1 MNKYALVTGASSGI
15 GFQYA
20 RVMANR
26 GYNVIIVSN
35 EMAVNEKSDELKK
48 EFPDVEFVPIVC
60 DLGRPESAKELYN
73 LCVGYEVEVLINNA
87 GVYHDRDFLDDSEEF
102 NKLIFNLHV
111 NTPAMLLYFFAKDMV
126 ARGKGY
132 ILNMSSITNRIAVQR
147 LGTYGSTKAFLSAFS
162 RSVHIELKYKGVI
175 VTCVRPGAVDTGLY
189 SIRKGATKVGLA
201 LGYIVKPEYLARHAV
216 KAMFR
221 GKADVTIPWFWNKL
235 LIILVALIPTWVLR
249 LVRKW
254 GIF

>member
-20 RVMANR
+20 RVMARR
-26 GYNVIIVSN
+26 GYNLIIVSN
-35 EMAVNEKSDELKK
+35 EEAVNVKAEELKS
-48 EFPDVEFVPIVC
+48 EFTGVEVVAMVC
-60 DLGRPESAKELYN
+60 DLGKPESAKELYEK
-73 LCVGYEVEVLINNA
+73 CAGYEVEVLINNA

-102 NKLIFNLHV
+102 NMLIFNLHV
-111 NTPAMLLYFFAKDMV
+111 NTPAMLLYYFAKDMV

-132 ILNMSSITNRIAVQR
+132 VLNMSSITNRIAVQR

-162 RSVHIELKYKGVI
+162 RSVHIELRQKGVI

-189 SIRKGATKVGLA
+189 SIRKGATRIGLA
-201 LGYIVKPEYLARHAV
+201 LGYIVKPDYLARHAV

-221 GKADVTIPWFWNKL
+221 GRADVTIPWFWNKL
-235 LIILVALIPTWVLR
+235 LMFLVALIPTWLLR
-249 LVRKW
+249 LVRRW